1 MAVDFGIK
9 LGFSSNALIQALL
22 LVQFVSF
29 PSALLFGRLG
39 DRIGT
44 RRAIYLGLGVFVAL
58 TCFAYF
64 MQNERQF
71 YILAAVV
78 GTVQGGVQALS
89 RSYFARLIPRER
101 AGEYFGFYNMLAKF
115 AAVLGPLAM
124 GVVAIATGNQRLSI
138 LVLEVFFIGAGAGA
152 RAGRSAL
159 VSLRGAA
166 AAARHAETAPVALR
180 WRPARSAVERSGAP
194 ARPAWPKVPGGR
206 DRRVRR
212 NPSGIRTRRAVPQ
225 GAAIFAPARASCG
238 SGRPRRQVARAD
250 AIPRRSRPTR
260 CQRRPPTAAPALP
273 GRGS

>member
-44 RRAIYLGLGVFVAL
+44 RRAIYLGLAVFVAL

-138 LVLEVFFIGAGAGA
+138 LVLEVFFIGGALLLA
-152 RAGRSAL
+152 
-159 VSLRGAA
+159 
-166 AAARHAETAPVALR
+166 
-180 WRPARSAVERSGAP
+180 
-194 ARPAWPKVPGGR
+194 
-206 DRRVRR
+206 RVRD
-212 NPSGIRTRRAVPQ
+212 PDAV
-225 GAAIFAPARASCG
+225 R
-238 SGRPRRQVARAD
+238 
-250 AIPRRSRPTR
+250 
-260 CQRRPPTAAPALP
+260 
-273 GRGS
+273 